1 MANLAKYN
9 LKVHPMM
16 TMMMMLMLME
26 MFNSAKISKN
36 TCSIIVD
43 INFI

>member
-1 MANLAKYN
+1 MTKLN
-9 LKVHPMM
+9 LKDHPMM
-16 TMMMMLMLME
+16 SMMMLMLME